1 MGRGAIGA
9 DQVSSILRCLLT
21 ALLSFAVVVVAIP
34 TAVSAGDCQGDASSA
49 ADAIELG
56 MICAQGP
63 GSNDEMTFGSAQ
75 SAEPVYVK
83 YQWASVCVMFD
94 PSRPMSLETEC
105 TASFRCDDPRERV
118 WELWGRLAGPE
129 EIWRPLGT
137 QCLGSPTDADIPL
150 PEITPGLVLNE
161 IRRIGLPT
169 LETHTQ
175 PQDKTLVNFD
185 TIFYTE
191 PHPFSATVT
200 LLGQQVDITAE
211 PTSYTW
217 HHGDGTDTT
226 TRTPGAPY
234 PAKDIT
240 HRYTRGDTTV
250 RPRVDVTYTARFR
263 VNGGAWQD
271 IDETVTIAGPQT
283 SLRITEAAPVLS
295 GDYS

>member
-1 MGRGAIGA
+1 MN
-9 DQVSSILRCLLT
+9 SILR
-21 ALLSFAVVVVAIP
+21 ALLVTVLSYAAVVVVTS
-34 TAVSAGDCQGDASSA
+34 TAEATSDCQADASAA

-63 GSNDEMTFGSAQ
+63 GSTEQTDAGPAQ
-75 SAEPVYVK
+75 SGEPVYVR

-94 PSRPMSLETEC
+94 PSRPMSFEAEC
-105 TASFRCDDPRERV
+105 TASLRCDDPTERV

-137 QCLGSPTDADIPL
+137 QCLGSPTDADTPR
-150 PEITPGLVLNE
+150 PQITPALVLNE

-169 LETHTQ
+169 LRTHTQ
-175 PQDKTLVNFD
+175 PEDKTLVNFD
-185 TIFYTE
+185 TIFYTQ
-191 PHPFSATVT
+191 PRPFTATVT

-217 HHGDGTDTT
+217 HHGDGTSAT

-234 PAKDIT
+234 PSQEVT
-240 HRYTRGDTTV
+240 HRYTNAHTTV
-250 RPRVDVTYTARFR
+250 RPRLDVTYAARFR
-263 VNGGAWQD
+263 VNDGTWQT
-271 IDETVTIAGPQT
+271 IDETVTITGPET
-283 SLRITEAAPVLS
+283 ALRITEATPVLS

>member
-1 MGRGAIGA
+1 MSRLPGW
-9 DQVSSILRCLLT
+9 
-21 ALLSFAVVVVAIP
+21 SFAAVTTGLLMISTAAAAEEPDIGGQAASDAYELVGQKANQSEVSQNPAAPIEDQGAAAPAFTEYRWVVVCTRP
-34 TAVSAGDCQGDASSA
+34 TATSEAAMETDCNA
-49 ADAIELG
+49 ARVCAEPNELLYRLWG
-56 MICAQGP
+56 RSEATDSWVPLSTRC
-63 GSNDEMTFGSAQ
+63 FGSA
-75 SAEPVYVK
+75 
-83 YQWASVCVMFD
+83 
-94 PSRPMSLETEC
+94 
-105 TASFRCDDPRERV
+105 
-118 WELWGRLAGPE
+118 
-129 EIWRPLGT
+129 
-137 QCLGSPTDADIPL
+137 PTDADT
-150 PEITPGLVLNE
+150 PEPGITPGLVLNE
-161 IRRIGLPT
+161 VRRIGLPT

-283 SLRITEAAPVLS
+283 SLRITEATPVLS

>member
-1 MGRGAIGA
+1 MRERLLALALVLALCLQAGPAHAADTKQGCESNGTGGGSFVAVGMTCTLDTVQELPNHTVGDNGRA
-9 DQVSSILRCLLT
+9 VFTEYRW
-21 ALLSFAVVVVAIP
+21 VVVCTVP
-34 TAVSAGDCQGDASSA
+34 TATSEAAMETDCNA
-49 ADAIELG
+49 ARV
-56 MICAQGP
+56 C
-63 GSNDEMTFGSAQ
+63 
-75 SAEPVYVK
+75 AEPNELLY
-83 YQWASVCVMFD
+83 
-94 PSRPMSLETEC
+94 R
-105 TASFRCDDPRERV
+105 
-118 WELWGRLAGPE
+118 LWGRAGATDS
-129 EIWRPLGT
+129 WVPLSTRCFGT
-137 QCLGSPTDADIPL
+137 PPTDADTPQ

-191 PHPFSATVT
+191 PHPFTATVT

-217 HHGDGTDTT
+217 HHGDGTGTT

-283 SLRITEAAPVLS
+283 SLRITEATPVLS